1 MNTILG
7 QFKIGIDQAKIGAL
21 VQGQLKIGE
30 RQAIFGGLRRLSQ
43 KSFIMNTSMNEN
55 TNTKLR
61 MNSAKVDVFSQ
72 FLTISF
78 SVAVAC
84 WKL

>member
-7 QFKIGIDQAKIGAL
+7 QFKIGEDEAKFGVL
-21 VQGQLKIGE
+21 VQLKIGE

-43 KSFIMNTSMNEN
+43 KSFIMNTNMNEN
-55 TNTKLR
+55 TNTNLR
-61 MNSAKVDVFSQ
+61 MNFAKVDVFSQ

-78 SVAVAC
+78 SIAVAC